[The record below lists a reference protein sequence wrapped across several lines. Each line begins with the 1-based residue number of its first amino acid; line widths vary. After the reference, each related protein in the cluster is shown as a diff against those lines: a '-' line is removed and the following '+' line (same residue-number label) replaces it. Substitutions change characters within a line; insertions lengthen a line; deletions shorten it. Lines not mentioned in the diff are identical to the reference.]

1 MYLIDGTTYNTDGV
15 SKEFLWVNN
24 CGFQGGNGDSL
35 AIRRPE
41 GRTIKLSIC
50 PKAADFITWAAVS
63 GR

>member
-35 AIRRPE
+35 AIRRPA
-41 GRTIKLSIC
+41 GRKDYQICLLYTSI
-50 PKAADFITWAAVS
+50 PVS
-63 GR
+63 MEE